1 MNAKRRKKLRDVAD
15 ILSGAS
21 SELENIID
29 EEQDCLNNTPE
40 NLQDTDAFSDRE
52 DLLDGMRDALDEL
65 NSVINAVSDL
75 L

>member
-1 MNAKRRKKLRDVAD
+1 MNAKRRKRLRDVAG

-21 SELENIID
+21 GELENIVD
-29 EEQDCLNNTPE
+29 EEQDCLDNTPE
-40 NLQDTDAFSDRE
+40 SLQETDAYTERE
-52 DLLDGMRDALDEL
+52 ELLDGMRDALDEL